1 MKILFLYRY
10 GILGG
15 VCTQLFHRLR
25 HISDNLDLDIHCGFK
40 SDHGVQEMLNPYAT
54 LHFGLDEN
62 TTTGFLRT
70 NNFDIIVIIDT
81 EEYIRA
87 VRDVDTDA
95 TIIIE
100 VHTSIERNLEYLT
113 RLQKGDVDAF
123 TTVSDYMVER
133 IEHHRSDAV
142 SDCRIIKFG
151 NVLDTELFQT
161 SEIQTEG
168 PPVVLWVGKI
178 DDHKDWQSFMEIS
191 SMINKQLPDV
201 EYWIVGGQTCP
212 DGLAQEVFE
221 RAEEL
226 EITHRFRWFDRIENE
241 RMPSFISLVRGRRGI
256 NLVTSHGESFG
267 MSVLEV
273 MLTGCPVVSSNV
285 GALGEVT
292 PESPFFRLYD
302 LGDLD
307 TAASMCSTL
316 LGDEDEFDNAILA
329 LENIRTDL
337 IELYDSANRS
347 EKYWS
352 LLSEL
357 HEGNKE

>member
-25 HISDNLDLDIHCGFK
+25 HIPKDLDIEIHCGFK
-40 SDHGVQEMLNPYAT
+40 SDHGVQEMLSPYAT

-62 TTTGFLRT
+62 TTAGFLSS

-87 VRDVDTDA
+87 VRGVDTGA

-113 RLQKGDVDAF
+113 RLQKGDVDTF
-123 TTVSDYMVER
+123 TTVSEYMVGR
-133 IEHHRSDAV
+133 INHHRSDVV
-142 SDCRIIKFG
+142 SECDIIKFE

-161 SEIQTEG
+161 SKIQTEG

-178 DDHKDWQSFMEIS
+178 DDHKDWKAFMEIS

-201 EYWIVGGQTCP
+201 EFWIVGGQTCP

-221 RAEEL
+221 RAEKL
-226 EITHRFRWFDRIENE
+226 EIMHRFRWFDRIENE
-241 RMPSFISLVRGRRGI
+241 RMPSFISLIRGRRGI

-267 MSVLEV
+267 MSVLEA

-292 PESPFFRLYD
+292 PEASFFRLYD
-302 LGDLD
+302 LGDLE
-307 TAASMCSTL
+307 TAASMCSAL
-316 LGDEDEFDNAILA
+316 LGDEDEFENALSA
-329 LENIRTDL
+329 LENNRANL

-347 EKYWS
+347 GKYWS
-352 LLSEL
+352 LLNEL

>member
-25 HISDNLDLDIHCGFK
+25 HIPEDIDIDVHCGFK
-40 SDHGVQEMLNPYAT
+40 SDHGVQKMLEPYAT

-70 NNFDIIVIIDT
+70 NNFDIIIIIDT

-113 RLQKGDVDAF
+113 RLQKNDVGTF
-123 TTVSDYMVER
+123 TTVSEYMVER
-133 IEHHRSDAV
+133 INHYRSDVV
-142 SDCRIIKFG
+142 SDCQIIKFE
-151 NVLDTELFQT
+151 NVLDTELFQI
-161 SEIQTEG
+161 SDIQSEG

-178 DDHKDWQSFMEIS
+178 DDHKDWRAFMEIS
-191 SMINKQLPDV
+191 SMIHEQLPDV

-221 RAEEL
+221 QAEEL
-226 EITHRFRWFDRIENE
+226 EIIHRLRWFDRIENE
-241 RMPSFISLVRGRRGI
+241 LMPSFISLVKGRRGI

-267 MSVLEV
+267 MSVLEAL
-273 MLTGCPVVSSNV
+273 LTGCPVVSSKV
-285 GALGEVT
+285 GALGEVA
-292 PESPFFRLYD
+292 PEGSYFRLYD
-302 LGDLD
+302 LGDLES
-307 TAASMCSTL
+307 AASMCIGL
-316 LGDEDEFDNAILA
+316 LGDAGEF
-329 LENIRTDL
+329 ENSISSLKDIRTDL
-337 IELYDSANRS
+337 VDLYDSATRS
-347 EKYWS
+347 AKYWS

-357 HEGNKE
+357 HEGKRE

>member
-1 MKILFLYRY
+1 L
-10 GILGG
+10 
-15 VCTQLFHRLR
+15 
-25 HISDNLDLDIHCGFK
+25 NLEIHCGFK
-40 SDHGVQEMLNPYAT
+40 SDHGVQKMLNPYAT

-70 NNFDIIVIIDT
+70 NKFDIIVIIDT

-95 TIIIE
+95 SIIIE
-100 VHTSIERNLEYLT
+100 VHTSIERNLDYLS
-113 RLQKGDVDAF
+113 RLQEGDVNTF
-123 TTVSDYMVER
+123 TTVSEYMVER
-133 IEHHRSDAV
+133 IKHHRSDTV
-142 SDCRIIKFG
+142 LDCRIIKFE

-161 SEIQTEG
+161 SDIQSEG

-178 DDHKDWQSFMEIS
+178 DDHKDWKAFMEIS

-201 EYWIVGGQTCP
+201 EFWIVGGQTCP

-226 EITHRFRWFDRIENE
+226 EIIHRFRWFDRIENE
-241 RMPSFISLVRGRRGI
+241 RMPTFISLIRGRRGI

-273 MLTGCPVVSSNV
+273 LLTGCPVVSSNV

-292 PESPFFRLYD
+292 PAASFFRLYD
-302 LGDLD
+302 LGDLE
-307 TAASMCSTL
+307 TAASMCSAL
-316 LGDEDEFDNAILA
+316 LRDEDEFENALSA
-329 LENIRTDL
+329 LDNIRSDL

-352 LLSEL
+352 LLNEL